1 MNLLLLQKSSNLS
14 YFIMEKNLILE
25 GLNRIFRDIT
35 ENQELILSPEL
46 TADDVEGWDS
56 LNHTLIIAEIQKQ
69 FNIKFTL
76 SEVLKL
82 ENVGDLLDAVHN
94 KLS

>member
-1 MNLLLLQKSSNLS
+1 MDKHQ
-14 YFIMEKNLILE
+14 ILE
-25 GLNRIFRDIT
+25 GLTRIFRNIT
-35 ENQELILSPEL
+35 ENHDLVLTPDL

-82 ENVGDLLDAVHN
+82 ENIGDLLTAVHN
-94 KLS
+94 KMS

>member
-1 MNLLLLQKSSNLS
+1 MGNNH
-14 YFIMEKNLILE
+14 ILDK
-25 GLNRIFRDIT
+25 LTRIFRDIT
-35 ENQELILSPEL
+35 ENHDLVLTRDL

-56 LNHTLIIAEIQKQ
+56 LNHTLIIAEIQKH

-76 SEVLKL
+76 PEVLKL
-82 ENVGDLLDAVHN
+82 ENIGDLLDTIRG

>member
-1 MNLLLLQKSSNLS
+1 MDKDH
-14 YFIMEKNLILE
+14 ILD
-25 GLNRIFRDIT
+25 GLTGIFRDIT
-35 ENQELILSPEL
+35 ENQNLVLTPDL

-56 LNHTLIIAEIQKQ
+56 LNHTLIIAEIQKHY
-69 FNIKFTL
+69 NIKFTL

-82 ENVGDLLDAVHN
+82 ENVGDLLNAVKS